1 MVVSFEDIISKSALN
16 IMKLTYRDLKSGSV
30 LRDFFISKPGL
41 TLTINVIFLIMER
54 EKNSKREK
62 KRKFIQFCNLKL
74 QLSYSRL
81 EIFLTFS

>member
-1 MVVSFEDIISKSALN
+1 MVVSFEDIISKSAVN

-30 LRDFFISKPGL
+30 LLDFFISKPGL

-62 KRKFIQFCNLKL
+62 K
-74 QLSYSRL
+74 
-81 EIFLTFS
+81 